1 MRLRRRASEPGPEI
15 DPCMGDQTAGML
27 RQALTNRDWSAA
39 RDILV
44 RAEHPDDRAFLL
56 DTGGAAPG
64 VQDWIGPIAADDPL
78 AQLVRGCHATHWAW
92 EARGGYR
99 SQYTQTEQFR
109 LFFERLRVAENCLH
123 DVIARTPDEVAAWA
137 FLVRTARGLQLP
149 LEDGEFRFRQAIER
163 HTTNL
168 KAHGE
173 WMQTLCKKWSGS
185 HEWMHHFAR
194 DAAARGSDGSML
206 HTLVVLAHL
215 EQMIDLEGAAA
226 DHYMARPDVR
236 ADLRTAAGLS
246 IWHPAAEFRPGWPV
260 YLNTFAVGFSR
271 SGDLSAAAAVF
282 EQLGDNI
289 TEHPW
294 GYLGG
299 DKAKSFTTAR
309 ANAFAATAAAR

>member
-1 MRLRRRASEPGPEI
+1 MRLRRRMTAPMPEI
-15 DPCMGDQTAGML
+15 DPFMGDPTARML
-27 RQALTNRDWSAA
+27 CEALTERDWPMA

-44 RAEHPDDRAFLL
+44 RAEHPDDRAFFLEVC
-56 DTGGAAPG
+56 GSAPG
-64 VQDWIGPIAADDPL
+64 VQNWIGHLAADDPL
-78 AQLVRGCHATHWAW
+78 AQLVRGCHAVAWAW
-92 EARGGYR
+92 RARGGYGA
-99 SQYTQTEQFR
+99 QYTRDEQFR
-109 LFFERLRVAENCLH
+109 LFFERLRIAETCLD
-123 DVIARTPDEVAAWA
+123 DVIARTPDEVTAWA

-163 HTTNL
+163 HPTNL

-206 HTLVVLAHL
+206 HSLVVLAHL

-226 DHYMARPDVR
+226 EHYMARADVR

-260 YLNTFAVGFSR
+260 YFNTFAVAFSQ
-271 SGDLSAAAAVF
+271 SGDLSAATPVF
-282 EQLGDNI
+282 QRLGDNI
-289 TEHPW
+289 TDHPW
-294 GYLGG
+294 DYLPGNN
-299 DKAKSFTTAR
+299 AKLFSAAR
-309 ANAFAATAAAR
+309 AQALAATR